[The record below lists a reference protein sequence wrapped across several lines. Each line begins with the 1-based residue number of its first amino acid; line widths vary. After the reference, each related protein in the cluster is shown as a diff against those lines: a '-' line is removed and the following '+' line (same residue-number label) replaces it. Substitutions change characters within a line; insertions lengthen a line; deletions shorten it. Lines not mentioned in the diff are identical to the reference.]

1 MSSNT
6 KKVVNKRKV
15 VTGEVTISYEHL
27 KEPVAV
33 QEGAKPKYSAS
44 IIIPKS
50 DTETIEKVKAGIQ
63 AAYEE
68 GEGVLKGTGKSVPS
82 LDIIK
87 VALRDG
93 DLEKPDDEAY
103 ANSYFINANSLN
115 KPQIVDRNL
124 NPIIEPSEI
133 YSGMKA
139 RVSINFYAFNVNGN
153 RGIAA
158 GLGNVQKLA
167 DGTPLGG
174 GSRAEDDFDV
184 VEDDDFLS

>member
-1 MSSNT
+1 MSKAT
-6 KKVVNKRKV
+6 KA
-15 VTGEVTISYEHL
+15 VTGETTLSYVNL
-27 KEPVAV
+27 NAPKAA

-44 IIIPKS
+44 VIIPKS
-50 DTETIEKVKAGIQ
+50 DKDTLERINKAIQ

-68 GEGVLKGTGKSVPS
+68 GESVLKGSGKSVPA

-87 VALRDG
+87 TPLRDG
-93 DLEKPDDEAY
+93 DKERPDDEAY
-103 ANSYFINANSLN
+103 ANSYFINANSIN
-115 KPQIVDRNL
+115 KPGIVDRAM
-124 NPIIEPSEI
+124 NPIIDTSEI

-158 GLGNVQKLA
+158 GLGNVQKVA

-174 GSRAEDDFDV
+174 SSKPEDDF
-184 VEDDDFLS
+184 EALDDDFLS